1 MQPSGDNGGN
11 TMLFHTFSSQ
21 DERRQF
27 GGSDFIELQY
37 CRIRQGA
44 EIGEILSVQAIEHW
58 KNDSLYIF
66 GDDMDAFFAQYCKIF
81 SNGIY
86 NNRECGVVDLL
97 GINYYSPEQT
107 ALMTEVI
114 ERETPADSQRLL
126 DWLDGGKQYNGLYVL
141 GV

>member
-1 MQPSGDNGGN
+1 
-11 TMLFHTFSSQ
+11 MLFHTFSSQ

-44 EIGEILSVQAIEHW
+44 EIGEILSVQAIEHR

-66 GDDMDAFFAQYCKIF
+66 GEDMDAFFAQYCKIF

-107 ALMTEVI
+107 ALMTEAI
-114 ERETPADSQRLL
+114 KRETPADSQRLL
-126 DWLDGGKQYNGLYVL
+126 DWLDGCKQYNGFYVL

>member
-1 MQPSGDNGGN
+1 
-11 TMLFHTFSSQ
+11 MLFHTFSSQ

-81 SNGIY
+81 SKGIY
-86 NNRECGVVDLL
+86 NNRECGGVDLL

-107 ALMTEVI
+107 ALMTEAI
-114 ERETPADSQRLL
+114 KRETPADSQRLL
-126 DWLDGGKQYNGLYVL
+126 DWLDGGKQYNGFYVL

>member
-66 GDDMDAFFAQYCKIF
+66 GEDMDAFFAQYCKIF

-107 ALMTEVI
+107 ALMTEAI
-114 ERETPADSQRLL
+114 KKETPADSQRLL
-126 DWLDGGKQYNGLYVL
+126 DWLDGGKQYNGFYVL